1 MIIAAGAAR
10 PLACIGR
17 SGLITKSREGKTM
30 FKRSLVIVGVLAIMI
45 LPVAAQADWMD
56 DFESYEPGSEII
68 GQGGWDGWLGD
79 PLAGAEVSDSFAHGG
94 SNSVGIASTSDLVHT
109 YEGYT
114 SGVWIY
120 TAWMYMLPNYTG
132 ETYFIMLNTYVAS
145 QNWSV
150 QIHFIDGEC
159 RGDTFEG
166 YWALPWILEEW
177 VEIRLEIDLDAD
189 IQTVYYGGDFF
200 YTGSWSQGVSGGGQ
214 TVIEAVDLFGNGA
227 RTVYYDDMSLM
238 PDAVATEDMSWSDIK
253 SLYR

>member
-10 PLACIGR
+10 TLAFIGR
-17 SGLITKSREGKTM
+17 SDLIKKLRYGNTIV
-30 FKRSLVIVGVLAIMI
+30 KRALVIVGVLAIMI

-56 DFESYEPGSEII
+56 DFESYAAGSEII

-79 PLAGAEVSDSFAHGG
+79 PNAGADVSDAYAHGG

-109 YEGYT
+109 YEGYN

-120 TAWMYMLPNYTG
+120 TAWLYMLGNYTG
-132 ETYFIMLNTYVAS
+132 ETYFIMLNTYIAS

-150 QIHFIDGEC
+150 QIHFLDGMIVN
-159 RGDTFEG
+159 DTTGEG
-166 YWALPWILEEW
+166 LPWILDEW
-177 VEIRLEIDLDAD
+177 VELRLEIDLDAD
-189 IQTVYYGGDFF
+189 IQTVYYAGDFF

-238 PDAVATEDMSWSDIK
+238 PDAVATEGMSWSDIK